1 MACELLPLSPLE
13 TTGESVVVVV
23 ELDVLDVLEAEEVD
37 VESDASAAT
46 PIPTAVARLATT
58 SAPVT
63 SAARLRPMSRC
74 M

>member
-13 TTGESVVVVV
+13 ITGESVVVVVV
-23 ELDVLDVLEAEEVD
+23 ELDVLEVEEVD